1 MKVGDI
7 PNDVYNRNA
16 PERQIEMKP
25 LNQPIVAANFSLV
38 PDDV

>member
-7 PNDVYNRNA
+7 PNDVYNRRN
-16 PERQIEMKP
+16 ERMVEMKP
-25 LNQPIVAANFSLV
+25 LNQPIVAANFPLV